1 VTLLRNEASYPYL
14 VATSHRL
21 LRASASLLLLLMRL
35 LLLPLLFLLG
45 SSAPPPR
52 IVLPGYFACR
62 SSLLEESGH
71 ALVCYAK
78 TQQECRNG
86 SLILAFEKRVSS
98 PPDRARYEIVDTVRV
113 TTAVSSRE
121 VDITYCS
128 TVSGK
133 RRQYFVL
140 FKGVPAAQNQYLP
153 QLRRAWSV
161 NAQDHLVEV
170 PVRTLQC
177 LNNDYGAD

>member
-1 VTLLRNEASYPYL
+1 
-14 VATSHRL
+14 
-21 LRASASLLLLLMRL
+21 MRL
-35 LLLPLLFLLG
+35 LLLPMLLLLG
-45 SSAPPPR
+45 SSPPPPR

-62 SSLLEESGH
+62 SSLLEESGY

-86 SLILAFEKRVSS
+86 TLILAFEKRVSS
-98 PPDRARYEIVDTVRV
+98 PHARPRYEIVDTVRV
-113 TTAVSSRE
+113 TTAVPSRE
-121 VDITYCS
+121 ADITYCS
-128 TVSGK
+128 TLSGK

-140 FKGVPAAQNQYLP
+140 FKREPAAEKQYLP
-153 QLRRAWSV
+153 LVRRAWSV

-170 PVRTLQC
+170 PVRTLRC